1 MCPWDNY
8 FVYIPEKGYRMNI
21 LVILLII
28 VAMGGVVFA
37 VARGLHAFANMQP
50 GDVDE
55 NGIPKSLARQNK
67 MMFSRVKWQAIAV
80 IGLIL
85 LVMLSQAK

>member
-1 MCPWDNY
+1 MTIV
-8 FVYIPEKGYRMNI
+8 FII
-21 LVILLII
+21 LII
-28 VAMGGVVFA
+28 GAMGAVVFA

-55 NGIPKSLARQNK
+55 HGVPKSLAKQNK
-67 MMFSRVKWQAIAV
+67 MMFARVKWQALAV

-85 LVMLSQAK
+85 LVMVSQAK